1 LVRAVKEISYDLD
14 TGEIV
19 GLLGPNGAGK
29 TTTIKCISALITPTS
44 GEVKVKGRSVLK
56 NSKKALE
63 KTSAVLEG
71 NRNVY
76 WRLTPRENLEFFASL
91 QGINPARKRDDIR
104 NLLSSLRLEEKIDTP
119 ARKLSRGMQQKLA
132 LAAALVRE
140 PELLLLD
147 EPTLGLDV
155 RASRDMRRRVKALA
169 EDDGITIL
177 LSSHDMDVVEEVCN
191 RVIVLQEGEIVVK
204 DRVENLIDLFR
215 AEGYS
220 LEVEGELTETAKN
233 SLKREFDL
241 TLNSASRDN
250 RTEVEVSLAEP
261 KEVYRLLERLEKGGA
276 QVISLNRENPDLE
289 DVFLNIVEGGENE
302 R

>member
-1 LVRAVKEISYDLD
+1 
-14 TGEIV
+14 
-19 GLLGPNGAGK
+19 
-29 TTTIKCISALITPTS
+29 
-44 GEVKVKGRSVLK
+44 
-56 NSKKALE
+56 
-63 KTSAVLEG
+63 
-71 NRNVY
+71 
-76 WRLTPRENLEFFASL
+76 
-91 QGINPARKRDDIR
+91 
-104 NLLSSLRLEEKIDTP
+104 
-119 ARKLSRGMQQKLA
+119 
-132 LAAALVRE
+132 
-140 PELLLLD
+140 
-147 EPTLGLDV
+147 
-155 RASRDMRRRVKALA
+155 
-169 EDDGITIL
+169 
-177 LSSHDMDVVEEVCN
+177 
-191 RVIVLQEGEIVVK
+191 VK